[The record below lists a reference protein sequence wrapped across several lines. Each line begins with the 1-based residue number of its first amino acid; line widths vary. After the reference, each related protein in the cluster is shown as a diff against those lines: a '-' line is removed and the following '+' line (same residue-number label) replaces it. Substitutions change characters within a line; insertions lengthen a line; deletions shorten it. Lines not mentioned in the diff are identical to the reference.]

1 MSHTSS
7 DYALTDNIDQQH
19 LSFVLSSYILQSM
32 FSYDHIFVQSSSMKV
47 FNEFRLVFPL
57 SIRELDD
64 LN

>member
-1 MSHTSS
+1 MSHTSN
-7 DYALTDNIDQQH
+7 DCALTDNIDQQH

-32 FSYDHIFVQSSSMKV
+32 FSYNHIFVQSISMKV
-47 FNEFRLVFPL
+47 FNESRLVFLL